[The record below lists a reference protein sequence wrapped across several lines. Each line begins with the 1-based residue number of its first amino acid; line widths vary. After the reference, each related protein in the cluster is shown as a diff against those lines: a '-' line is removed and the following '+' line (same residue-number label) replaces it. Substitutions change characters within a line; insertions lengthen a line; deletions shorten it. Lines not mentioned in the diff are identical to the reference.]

1 MDQTVFNWAVGI
13 AGFLGGWILKVIW
26 EAIKDLKT
34 EVREV
39 DRHIHDNFVRRDDFK
54 DAIAD
59 IKSDME
65 KGFDKVDKTLGLLFK
80 KMDGKEDKG

>member
-1 MDQTVFNWAVGI
+1 MDQTLFNWAVGI

-80 KMDGKEDKG
+80 KLEAKEDK

>member
-1 MDQTVFNWAVGI
+1 MDQTIFNCAVGV
-13 AGFLGGWILKVIW
+13 AGFLGGWVLKVIW
-26 EAIKDLKT
+26 EAIKDLKS
-34 EVREV
+34 EVRDV
-39 DRHIHDNFVRRDDFK
+39 DRHIHENFVRRDDFK

-80 KMDGKEDKG
+80 KLEAKEDK

>member
-1 MDQTVFNWAVGI
+1 M
-13 AGFLGGWILKVIW
+13 KVIW

-80 KMDGKEDKG
+80 KLEAKEDK